1 MIIELTLSFIRLSTD
16 SDTVNSILGIITKDD
31 ESEGSTD
38 SPKLFNNVNI
48 SSFNVSF
55 NAGKKTGGPS
65 GQEKQSSGRKKSTV
79 LQRRVSER
87 RDSR

>member
-1 MIIELTLSFIRLSTD
+1 MIELTSIFIRPSTD
-16 SDTVNSILGIITKDD
+16 SDTVNSILGIINRDD
-31 ESEGSTD
+31 DTEGSTD

-55 NAGKKTGGPS
+55 NAGRKSGEATGPS
-65 GQEKQSSGRKKSTV
+65 PQPGGRKKSTV

>member
-1 MIIELTLSFIRLSTD
+1 MTFSFSFIHPSTD
-16 SDTVNSILGIITKDD
+16 SDTVNSILGIISKDD

-55 NAGKKTGGPS
+55 NAGRKTGPGPQP
-65 GQEKQSSGRKKSTV
+65 GGRKKSTV

>member
-1 MIIELTLSFIRLSTD
+1 MLYLSFSVIHLSLD
-16 SDTVNSILGIITKDD
+16 SDTVNSILGIINKDD

-55 NAGKKTGGPS
+55 NAGKKTGGTS

>member
-1 MIIELTLSFIRLSTD
+1 M
-16 SDTVNSILGIITKDD
+16 NSILGIINKDD
-31 ESEGSTD
+31 DSEGSTD

-55 NAGKKTGGPS
+55 NAGRKSGEATGPGPQP
-65 GQEKQSSGRKKSTV
+65 GGRKKSTV

>member
-1 MIIELTLSFIRLSTD
+1 MSFIFPSTD

-55 NAGKKTGGPS
+55 NAGRKSGETSVPRPKTG
-65 GQEKQSSGRKKSTV
+65 GRKKSTV